1 MCGRNLS
8 KRCIL
13 FWELAKKS
21 IKCRSPPL
29 LVLQKQ
35 QNERR
40 FFLKRIN
47 LRELYPD
54 YYQTDIFIDI
64 PEEVLAVITEETRA
78 EASAKRKTYRYRAQ
92 YSLDVKDG
100 IENAMLQRP
109 TDPEIILENH
119 QQCEELRAAVMSL
132 PKKQAKRIC
141 ARFFLGLT
149 IKEIAQIEGVSKSRV
164 SESIRTGL
172 KKIKK
177 FFK

>member
-1 MCGRNLS
+1 M
-8 KRCIL
+8 
-13 FWELAKKS
+13 
-21 IKCRSPPL
+21 
-29 LVLQKQ
+29 
-35 QNERR
+35 
-40 FFLKRIN
+40 KRIN

-132 PKKQAKRIC
+132 PEKQAKRIY
-141 ARFFLGLT
+141 AKYFLGLT
-149 IKEIAQIEGVSKSRV
+149 INEIAQIEGVSKSRI

-172 KKIKK
+172 KKLRQYRTEK
-177 FFK
+177 